1 MTQTIQR
8 KLNDSAFA
16 RWAAVILISLMM
28 FFAYMFVDMMSPLQS
43 LIEGQRGWSPDVFGA
58 YGSSEYLLNVFGF
71 LIIAGIIIVAT
82 NIAPLIRGIVNL
94 VHKEK
99 GGLFDTIV
107 SAIAIALGVLLII
120 KHGGMLALII
130 NILLA
135 VYLIVLPII
144 RIIIAPS
151 KKEQL
156 AKEWLRILI
165 GAILLAFLPLI
176 LDASNTIF
184 SIILTIAGVVVLVLT
199 ILSFALSLVAYIK
212 ASKKTEDAPVEV
224 EAEATEE
231 AAE

>member
-1 MTQTIQR
+1 MATKTKKSVLAEI
-8 KLNDSAFA
+8 
-16 RWAAVILISLMM
+16 IISL
-28 FFAYMFVDMMSPLQS
+28 
-43 LIEGQRGWSPDVFGA
+43 VFGLIF
-58 YGSSEYLLNVFGF
+58 GGLLLFLATLGADTIIKWV

-107 SAIAIALGVLLII
+107 SAIAIALGVLLIV
-120 KHGGMLALII
+120 KHGGMLALIV

-165 GAILLAFLPLI
+165 GAILIVFLPVI
-176 LDASNTIF
+176 LGATNTIIN
-184 SIILTIAGVVVLVLT
+184 IILTIAGIVVLVLT
-199 ILSFALSLVAYIK
+199 VLSFALSLVAYIK
-212 ASKKTEDAPVEV
+212 ATKKTEDEAPVEV

>member
-1 MTQTIQR
+1 MATKTKKSVLAEI
-8 KLNDSAFA
+8 
-16 RWAAVILISLMM
+16 IISL
-28 FFAYMFVDMMSPLQS
+28 
-43 LIEGQRGWSPDVFGA
+43 VFGLIF
-58 YGSSEYLLNVFGF
+58 GGLLLFLATLGADTIIKWV

-82 NIAPLIRGIVNL
+82 NIAPLIRGVVNL

-156 AKEWLRILI
+156 SKEWLRILI

-231 AAE
+231 AAEETAE

>member
-1 MTQTIQR
+1 MATKTKKSVLAEI
-8 KLNDSAFA
+8 
-16 RWAAVILISLMM
+16 IISL
-28 FFAYMFVDMMSPLQS
+28 
-43 LIEGQRGWSPDVFGA
+43 VFGLIF
-58 YGSSEYLLNVFGF
+58 GGLLLFLATLGADTIIKWV

-82 NIAPLIRGIVNL
+82 NIAPLIRGVVNL

-156 AKEWLRILI
+156 SKEWLRILI

>member
-1 MTQTIQR
+1 MATKTKKSVLTEII
-8 KLNDSAFA
+8 
-16 RWAAVILISLMM
+16 VSL
-28 FFAYMFVDMMSPLQS
+28 
-43 LIEGQRGWSPDVFGA
+43 VFGLIF
-58 YGSSEYLLNVFGF
+58 GGLLLFLATLGADTIIKWV

-165 GAILLAFLPLI
+165 GAILIVFLPVI
-176 LDASNTIF
+176 LGATNTIVN
-184 SIILTIAGVVVLVLT
+184 IILTIAGIVVLVLT
-199 ILSFALSLVAYIK
+199 VLSFVLSLVAYIK
-212 ASKKTEDAPVEV
+212 ASKKIEEAPVEV

>member
-1 MTQTIQR
+1 MATKTKKSVLAEI
-8 KLNDSAFA
+8 
-16 RWAAVILISLMM
+16 IISL
-28 FFAYMFVDMMSPLQS
+28 
-43 LIEGQRGWSPDVFGA
+43 VFGLIF
-58 YGSSEYLLNVFGF
+58 GGLLLFLATLGADTIIKWV

-107 SAIAIALGVLLII
+107 SAIAIALGVLLIV

-165 GAILLAFLPLI
+165 GAILIVFLPVI
-176 LDASNTIF
+176 LGATNTII

-199 ILSFALSLVAYIK
+199 VLSFVLSLVAYIK
-212 ASKKTEDAPVEV
+212 ATKKADDEAPVETVAEEAPV
-224 EAEATEE
+224 EETTEE